1 MKKLLLLSIL
11 IAQVGFSQ
19 SQNSWENPA
28 VVDIHKEPA
37 HTDFMV
43 YENKQTALEN
53 DYAKSPFYQSLNG
66 TWKFNFAPSIEKSPK
81 NFFATNLDDSQ
92 WNDLKVPSNWER
104 KGFGTPIYTN
114 IIYPYPKNPPF
125 IGGDNPVGSYRRN
138 FTVPST
144 WDGREILLHFG
155 SITGYAVVYVNG
167 KEVGMTKVSKSPAEF
182 DITPYLQKGNN
193 LLAVQVYRWHD
204 GSYLE
209 DQDFWRLSG
218 IERDVFMYA
227 LPKTSLWDF
236 FLKADLD
243 KNYIDGLFS
252 ASVSLRK
259 FGESNIQAGTV
270 LAEIQD
276 KTGKTIFSKQ
286 VTVKPTSLAV
296 NIDGKIANPA
306 KWSAEFP
313 NLYDCILTL
322 KDTKGN
328 VLGITSTK
336 IGFRNIEI
344 KNAQLMVNGVP
355 TLVHGVNRHEHD
367 PVEGHV
373 PNREL
378 MLKDIQLMKQFNI
391 NSVRNSHYPNDPY
404 WYKLCDEYGLYVVD
418 EANIETHG
426 MGAEWQGKFDQSKH
440 PAYLPLWAEAHKDRT
455 VRLFERDK
463 NHPSVIIW
471 SLGNECGNGPVF
483 YETYKWLK
491 EKDSTRPVQS
501 EQAGENANTDIV
513 CPMYPEISTMVA
525 YAQDATKTRPFI
537 MCEYSHAMGNSN
549 GNFQEYWDIIASSKH
564 MQGGFIWDWVDQGMQ
579 TATTDGRPFFAY
591 GGDIG
596 GYYLQNDENFC
607 ANGVVAADRTP
618 HPGLFEVKKVYQ
630 SILFK
635 KKDLAK
641 GDIIVQNIFDFTNL
655 DTYQFKWILS
665 KNGVA
670 QKEGDFT
677 VSLAP
682 KQEKEIHLP
691 IPAIDN
697 QAEYTLS
704 VFAFTKVASA
714 LVPAGHEVA
723 REQFV
728 LGEQSYFEI
737 AAKTPV
743 KAVVQI
749 TREQNKV
756 RFTAGE
762 ITGEF
767 DTRRGQWTKYGLSS
781 NKSVIQQFPE
791 PYFWRAWTDNDYGND
806 MPVNLGIWRNA
817 HVNKTLKNVEVGE
830 QQADGSLQITVNY
843 ELSGINVPYLTVYQ
857 IQGDGSV
864 KVTATIDMGNRNLP
878 ELPRFGMRL
887 QLNKSTDQLSYYGR
901 GPLENYSDRKTAS
914 FLGVYEELAPK
925 TLVSNYIRPQEHG
938 YHTDTRW
945 LKVVNEQGQGLQ
957 VEAPQAFCFSLLP
970 FKAEDLDPGN
980 TKKQQHPTDIKIRD
994 ENTLHIDLNQRG
1006 VGGDNS
1012 WGELPHKQYRM
1023 LDKKYSYSYVI
1034 KLIN

>member
-1 MKKLLLLSIL
+1 MLLGVLF
-11 IAQVGFSQ
+11 AQVGFAQ
-19 SQNSWENPA
+19 SPNAWENPA

-37 HTDFMV
+37 HTDFMI
-43 YENKQTALEN
+43 YENKAAALEN

-81 NFFATNLDDSQ
+81 NFFETNLNDSK
-92 WNDLKVPSNWER
+92 WDDLKVPSNWER
-104 KGFGTPIYTN
+104 KGYGTPIYTN
-114 IIYPYPKNPPF
+114 ITYPFPKNPPF
-125 IGGDNPVGSYRRN
+125 IGGDNPVGTYRKTFN
-138 FTVPST
+138 IPTS

-182 DITPYLQKGNN
+182 DITSFLQKGTN

-209 DQDFWRLSG
+209 DQDFWRISG

-227 LPKTSLWDF
+227 LPKTSLWDY

-243 KNYIDGLFS
+243 KNYKDGLFS
-252 ASVSLRK
+252 ATVSLRK
-259 FGESNIQAGTV
+259 FGESAIQAGSV

-276 KTGKTIFSKQ
+276 KAGKTIFSKQ
-286 VTVKPTSLAV
+286 VAV
-296 NIDGKIANPA
+296 NPTNLEATLDGKITNPA

-313 NLYDCILTL
+313 NLYDCILTV
-322 KDTKGN
+322 KDSKGGI
-328 VLGITSTK
+328 LGVTNTK
-336 IGFRNIEI
+336 IGFRKIEI
-344 KNAQLMVNGVP
+344 KNAQLLVNGVP

-426 MGAEWQGKFDQSKH
+426 MGAEWQGNFDKSKH
-440 PAYLPLWAEAHKDRT
+440 PAYLPLWAAAHKDRT

-483 YETYKWLK
+483 YENYKWLK

-513 CPMYPEISTMVA
+513 CPMYPGINTMVN
-525 YAQDATKTRPFI
+525 YAKDSTKTRPFI

-564 MQGGFIWDWVDQGMQ
+564 MQGGFIWDWVDQGML
-579 TATTDGRPFFAY
+579 TATTDGRPFYAY
-591 GGDIG
+591 GGDLG

-607 ANGVVAADRTP
+607 SNGVVAADRSP
-618 HPGLFEVKKVYQ
+618 HAGLFEVKKVYQ

-635 KKDLAK
+635 KKDLGK
-641 GDIIVQNIFDFTNL
+641 GDILVQNLFDFTNL
-655 DTYQFKWILS
+655 DAYQFKWVVS

-670 QKEGDFT
+670 QQEGSFAIT
-677 VSLAP
+677 LAP
-682 KQEKEIHLP
+682 KQQKEVHLAL
-691 IPAIDN
+691 PAIDN
-697 QAEYTLS
+697 QAEYTLQ
-704 VFAFTKVASA
+704 VFAYTKVATA
-714 LVPAGHEVA
+714 LVPAGHEIA

-728 LGEQSYFEI
+728 LSPQSYFETV
-737 AAKTPV
+737 AKTET
-743 KAVVQI
+743 KGALQI
-749 TREQNKV
+749 TREQDRI
-756 RFTAGE
+756 RFTAGN

-767 DTRRGQWTKYGLSS
+767 DTKRGRWNRYGL
-781 NKSVIQQFPE
+781 NNVPNLIRQLPE
-791 PYFWRAWTDNDYGND
+791 PYFWRAATDNDFGSD
-806 MPVNLGIWRNA
+806 MGTNLGIWRNA
-817 HVNKTLKNVEVGE
+817 HVNRDVKNVQVGE
-830 QQADGSLQITVNY
+830 QQADGSLTINIDY
-843 ELSGINVPYLTVYQ
+843 DLAGINVPYRVSYK

-864 KVTATIDMGNRNLP
+864 NVTASMDMGDRNLP
-878 ELPRFGMRL
+878 ELPRFGMRM
-887 QLNKSTDQLSYYGR
+887 QLAESARKLSYYGR

-914 FLGVYEELAPK
+914 FLGVYEEQSHKELI
-925 TLVSNYIRPQEHG
+925 SNYIRPQEHG

-945 LKVVNEQGQGLQ
+945 LKVLNDKGQGLQ
-957 VEAPQAFCFSLLP
+957 IEAPKEFCFSLLP
-970 FKAEDLDPGN
+970 FKTEDLDPGN
-980 TKKQQHPTDIKIRD
+980 TKKQQHPTDIKVRN

-1012 WGELPHKQYRM
+1012 WGALPHKQYRM
-1023 LDKKYSYSYVI
+1023 LDKKYSYSYTV
-1034 KLIN
+1034 KLVE

>member
-1 MKKLLLLSIL
+1 MKKLVLLGVLF
-11 IAQVGFSQ
+11 AQVGFA
-19 SQNSWENPA
+19 QNPNAWENPA
-28 VVDIHKEPA
+28 LVDSHKEPA
-37 HTDFMV
+37 HTDFMI
-43 YENKQTALEN
+43 YENKAAALEN

-81 NFFATNLDDSQ
+81 NFFETNLNDSK
-92 WNDLKVPSNWER
+92 WDDLKVPSNWER
-104 KGFGTPIYTN
+104 KGYGTPIYTN
-114 IIYPYPKNPPF
+114 IIYPFPKNPPF
-125 IGGDNPVGSYRRN
+125 IGGDNPVGTYRKTFN
-138 FTVPST
+138 VPTS

-182 DITPYLQKGNN
+182 DITPFLQKGTN

-209 DQDFWRLSG
+209 DQDFWRISG

-227 LPKTSLWDF
+227 LPKTSLWDY

-243 KNYIDGLFS
+243 KTYKDGLFS
-252 ASVSLRK
+252 ATVSLRK
-259 FGESNIQAGTV
+259 FGESTIQAGSV

-276 KTGKTIFSKQ
+276 KTGKIIFSKQ
-286 VTVKPTSLAV
+286 VTVNPTSLEATL
-296 NIDGKIANPA
+296 DGKITNPA

-313 NLYDCILTL
+313 NLYDCILTV
-322 KDTKGN
+322 KDSKGGI
-328 VLGITSTK
+328 LGVTNTK
-336 IGFRNIEI
+336 IGFRKIEI
-344 KNAQLMVNGVP
+344 RNAQLLVNGVP

-418 EANIETHG
+418 EANIETHA
-426 MGAEWQGKFDQSKH
+426 MGAEWQGNFDKSKH
-440 PAYLPLWAEAHKDRT
+440 PAYLPLWAAAHKDRT

-513 CPMYPEISTMVA
+513 CPMYPGINTMVN
-525 YAQDATKTRPFI
+525 YAKDSTKTRPFI

-564 MQGGFIWDWVDQGMQ
+564 MQGGFIWDWVDQGML
-579 TATTDGRPFFAY
+579 TATTDGRPFYAY
-591 GGDIG
+591 GGDLG

-607 ANGVVAADRTP
+607 SNGVVAADRSP
-618 HPGLFEVKKVYQ
+618 HAGLFEVKKVYQ

-635 KKDLAK
+635 KKDLSK
-641 GDIIVQNIFDFTNL
+641 GDILVQNLFDFTNL
-655 DTYQFKWILS
+655 DAYQFKWVVS

-670 QKEGDFT
+670 QQEGSFA
-677 VSLAP
+677 VALAP
-682 KQEKEIHLP
+682 KQQKEVHLAL
-691 IPAIDN
+691 PAIDN
-697 QAEYTLS
+697 QAEYTLQ
-704 VFAFTKVASA
+704 VFAYTKMATS
-714 LVPAGHEVA
+714 LVPVGHEIA

-728 LGEQSYFEI
+728 LSPQSYFETV
-737 AAKTPV
+737 AKTET
-743 KAVVQI
+743 KGTLQI
-749 TREQNKV
+749 TREQDRI
-756 RFTAGE
+756 RFTAGN

-767 DTRRGQWTKYGLSS
+767 DTKRGRWNRYGL
-781 NKSVIQQFPE
+781 NNAQNLIHQLPE
-791 PYFWRAWTDNDYGND
+791 PYFWRAATDNDFGND
-806 MPVNLGIWRNA
+806 MGTNLGIWRNA
-817 HVNKTLKNVEVGE
+817 HVNRNVKSVQVGE
-830 QQADGSLQITVNY
+830 QQADGSLLINIDY
-843 ELSGINVPYLTVYQ
+843 DLAGINVPYRVSYK

-864 KVTATIDMGNRNLP
+864 NVTASMDMGDRNLP
-878 ELPRFGMRL
+878 ELPRFGMRM
-887 QLNKSTDQLSYYGR
+887 QLAESARKLSYYGR

-914 FLGVYEELAPK
+914 FLGVYEEQSPK
-925 TLVSNYIRPQEHG
+925 ELISNYIRPQEHG

-945 LKVVNEQGQGLQ
+945 LKVLNDKGQGLQ
-957 VEAPQAFCFSLLP
+957 IEAPKEFCFSLLP
-970 FKAEDLDPGN
+970 FKTEDLDPGN
-980 TKKQQHPTDIKIRD
+980 TKQQQHPTDIKVRN

-1012 WGELPHKQYRM
+1012 WGALPHKQYRM
-1023 LDKKYSYSYVI
+1023 LDKKYSYSYTI
-1034 KLIN
+1034 KLVE